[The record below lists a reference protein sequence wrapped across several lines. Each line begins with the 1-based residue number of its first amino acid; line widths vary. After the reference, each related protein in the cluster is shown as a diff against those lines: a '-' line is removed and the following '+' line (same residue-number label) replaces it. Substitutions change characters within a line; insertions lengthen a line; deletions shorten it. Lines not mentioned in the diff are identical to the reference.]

1 MSDTKKLNLTGEE
14 NYAYFNGAEVIGQA
28 DGVILKSGQSAVF
41 IPYEDVVTIVNL
53 MKEMNGAGESPSAGT
68 QGDSS
73 FGEYKKDSPLEFNP
87 ERHMATQV
95 KRDKPSCCEKPN

>member
-1 MSDTKKLNLTGEE
+1 MSDTKKLKLTGEE
-14 NYAYFNGAEVIGQA
+14 NYAYFNGAEVIGHA

-41 IPYEDVVTIVNL
+41 IPYEDVVTIINL

-73 FGEYKKDSPLEFNP
+73 IGEYKKRFTAGIQPGTAHGYS
-87 ERHMATQV
+87 
-95 KRDKPSCCEKPN
+95 S